1 LRDAFSRV
9 SDGPPHRQDPRNLR
23 GRQRAPGNVLV
34 TLILVYAAAFR
45 LITLNRPFHYDD
57 EATGGAFY
65 GILARNYLRIP
76 WSESHGIPV
85 LTVGRLSDA
94 PLAFYPDH
102 PPLVPLLISPLYW
115 LFGVGEW
122 QTRLVTSIATV
133 LAIAVLYVLVRR
145 FGNRRTALT
154 TAALF
159 AASPMVLHF
168 GGQAEVL
175 GMPLVLF
182 ALLTI
187 HAYLSFHREPGG
199 PAFARLIGAFVLAAI
214 SDWPAFILAPVL
226 VVHFV
231 ATQPR
236 RQWRWMLAF
245 CTCAGVVFASLY
257 LYIAVA
263 AHLPWDWM
271 VPLVKGRSAIGVKAP
286 FTAREWLRIAW
297 LFNRHCHTLLL
308 VAAAFSWAVVDG
320 VSVRREQPGASVA
333 RLLLAWGMLHV
344 LIGRQ
349 GVYNHE
355 WWWWPLTPGIACASG
370 LLAESTR
377 LRFERHGSSWIPSAV
392 LIVTVAAFTA
402 WTTVKEYRELYPPP
416 QDGEFTTL
424 DLGRAIQA
432 AAPGAN
438 DLAMLA
444 WSGQDPELWFYGD
457 RALRTNIWSIDDFKA
472 RLSGPDADLAFGY
485 VQPWPARA
493 AGLVLPVSS
502 IGAMPGLHTY
512 LSARYRPVS
521 LPRELAEKFEVFDLR

>member
-122 QTRLVTSIATV
+122 QTRFVTSIATV
-133 LAIAVLYVLVRR
+133 LAIAVLYALVRR

-236 RQWRWMLAF
+236 RQWQWMLAF
-245 CTCAGVVFASLY
+245 CACAGVVFASLY

-263 AHLPWDWM
+263 ADLPWDWM

-308 VAAAFSWAVVDG
+308 VGAAFSWAVVDG
-320 VSVRREQPGASVA
+320 VSVRREQPGAAMA

-370 LLAESTR
+370 LLAESTL

-416 QDGEFTTL
+416 QDGQFTTL

-457 RALRTNIWSIDDFKA
+457 RALRTDIWSIDDFKA

-502 IGAMPGLHTY
+502 IGTMPGLHTY
-512 LSARYRPVS
+512 LFAQYRFVS
-521 LPRELAEKFEVFDLR
+521 LPRELADKFEVFDLR